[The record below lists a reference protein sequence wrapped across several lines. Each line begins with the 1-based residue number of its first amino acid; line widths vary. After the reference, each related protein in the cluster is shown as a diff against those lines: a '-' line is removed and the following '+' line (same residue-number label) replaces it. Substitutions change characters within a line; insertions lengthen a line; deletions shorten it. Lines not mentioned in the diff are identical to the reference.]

1 MAEYTYVNKI
11 LNLGLDSCL
20 APLASGKFVQTV
32 CSSVLLSAA
41 IPSYLFNFREKN
53 PQNTKPISQ
62 FFHPGS
68 SMSASASSCSET
80 GPVGNQL

>member
-41 IPSYLFNFREKN
+41 IPSYLFNFREKKS
-53 PQNTKPISQ
+53 PKHEAYFSVLPPW
-62 FFHPGS
+62 FLH
-68 SMSASASSCSET
+68 
-80 GPVGNQL
+80 VGERELVQ